1 MKAVFIAYDQAY
13 HEQILTILNY
23 AHIKGFTSWQEVQGR
38 GSVTGEPHFGTHA
51 WPSLNSSML
60 TVIPD
65 EKVKSL
71 LNELRKLEATS
82 KLMGLRAFVWNVEDG
97 I

>member
-71 LNELRKLEATS
+71 LDELRKLEATS